1 IRSPGFIIC
10 AMAYHHFIPASPT
23 DLTIS
28 SMLGQQ
34 SQFFPVGYGKQ
45 LGNVLHTSVRLA
57 LKDAAS
63 PAHLSVEIRD
73 PGPAPEDDP
82 VVHLEG
88 KELWGQ
94 FHISEAAWTG
104 RRGTSC

>member
-1 IRSPGFIIC
+1 
-10 AMAYHHFIPASPT
+10 MAYHHFIPASPT

-45 LGNVLHTSVRLA
+45 LANVLHNSVRLA
-57 LKDAAS
+57 RKDAAS
-63 PAHLSVEIRD
+63 PAHLSVETRD
-73 PGPAPEDDP
+73 PGLAPEDDP

-94 FHISEAAWTG
+94 FHRSGTEMVITKSG
-104 RRGTSC
+104 R

>member
-1 IRSPGFIIC
+1 MIIDDEITPQT
-10 AMAYHHFIPASPT
+10 AQVERMAYHHFIPASPT

-45 LGNVLHTSVRLA
+45 QFANVLHNSVRLA

-63 PAHLSVEIRD
+63 P
-73 PGPAPEDDP
+73 PGLAPEDDP
-82 VVHLEG
+82 VAHLEG

-94 FHISEAAWTG
+94 FHRSGTEMVITKSG
-104 RRGTSC
+104 R